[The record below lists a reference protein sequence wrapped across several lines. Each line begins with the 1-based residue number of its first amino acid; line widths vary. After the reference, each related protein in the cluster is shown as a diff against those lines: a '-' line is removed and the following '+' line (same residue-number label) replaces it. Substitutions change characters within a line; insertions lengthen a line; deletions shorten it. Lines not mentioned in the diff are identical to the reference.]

1 MKAPIYIVPDDIPDQ
16 QMLYSNILAPVIS
29 YDTVPTNTFEHEQPV
44 QSVQPIQ
51 SVQSVQPVQHTH
63 EWQTQSTPSPPIL
76 LTQEVDQEKPYIIYK
91 GTRYVL
97 QPLRNNST

>member
-16 QMLYSNILAPVIS
+16 QILFSNILAPVIS
-29 YDTVPTNTFEHEQPV
+29 YETVPTNKFEHEQHEHHE
-44 QSVQPIQ
+44 QHVQP
-51 SVQSVQPVQHTH
+51 VQPVQHTRG
-63 EWQTQSTPSPPIL
+63 WQTQSTPSPPIL
-76 LTQEVDQEKPYIIYK
+76 ITQEVDQEKPYIIYK